1 METLSGREVDM
12 GGIQNILITG
22 AAGTMGEAVARSF
35 FEDTFRLVLV
45 DVDEAKVRKVAG
57 AIGPRAYPI
66 AFDISDYEAVQRGMA
81 KIVAEIG
88 EIDILINN
96 AGILS
101 NHKALETTPQE
112 WHRVLQVNVDGA
124 FYLSQAVIPGM
135 RRKKWGRIINTASF
149 AAKSG
154 GITAGTAYSVSKGAI
169 VSLTFSLA
177 AETAA
182 DGITVN
188 AIAPAYVRTPM
199 VTEQLTEEQRR
210 AVVAKIP
217 VHRYCEP
224 EEFAHVV
231 RFLAS
236 PLAGFITGEVID
248 QNGGLQF
255 D

>member
-1 METLSGREVDM
+1 MNKTLNV
-12 GGIQNILITG
+12 LITG
-22 AAGTMGEAVARSF
+22 AAGTMGQAVSQSF
-35 FEDTFRLVLV
+35 AGDHYRLVMV
-45 DVDEAKVRKVAG
+45 DVDDARVREAATQFG
-57 AIGPRAYPI
+57 ERAHAYS
-66 AFDISDYEAVQRGMA
+66 FDISNYAAVQEAMGRIQREVGD
-81 KIVAEIG
+81 
-88 EIDILINN
+88 IDILVNN

-101 NHKALETTPQE
+101 NHKALETTPEE
-112 WHRVLQVNVDGA
+112 WHQVLSVNVDGA
-124 FYLSQAVIPGM
+124 FYLSQAVIPAM
-135 RRKKWGRIINTASF
+135 REKKWGRIINVASF

-154 GITAGTAYSVSKGAI
+154 GITAGTAYSVSKGALI
-169 VSLTFSLA
+169 SLTFSLA

-188 AIAPAYVRTPM
+188 AIAPAYVKTPM
-199 VTEQLTEEQRR
+199 VTRQLTEEQRA
-210 AVVAKIP
+210 AVIAKIP

-231 RFLAS
+231 QFLAS